1 MLPGG
6 IPVNSNNVA
15 VFLRALLE
23 SADILLSRFE
33 EVLLEINSN
42 VVSILLKKE
51 YINIIIY
58 SPNHL
63 NILVSDPFWKVLYD
77 RRNTQTWNE
86 EFLLL
91 ELNLCVPYSNATL
104 ERFFS
109 QIHLV
114 KTDWWNGLNEENLTH
129 LRWVKVDGPK
139 IEELH
144 ANLRSKAVTLWY
156 NDWSR
161 RMHQPQQKAYK
172 NREMKQT

>member
-6 IPVNSNNVA
+6 SPVNSNNVA

-63 NILVSDPFWKVLYD
+63 NILVSDPF
-77 RRNTQTWNE
+77 
-86 EFLLL
+86 
-91 ELNLCVPYSNATL
+91 
-104 ERFFS
+104 
-109 QIHLV
+109 
-114 KTDWWNGLNEENLTH
+114 
-129 LRWVKVDGPK
+129 
-139 IEELH
+139 
-144 ANLRSKAVTLWY
+144 
-156 NDWSR
+156 
-161 RMHQPQQKAYK
+161 
-172 NREMKQT
+172 